1 MNVTKSVIAAA
12 FALCATSTFAGGS
25 VDSYGRASAMP
36 QAGNG
41 PTLTA
46 GCMSCHVSEVQGR
59 AALNYIRTPRPLA
72 SDVVT
77 VRNAPVEAVYGRA

>member
-25 VDSYGRASAMP
+25 VESYGRASAMP
-36 QAGNG
+36 QGGNS

-46 GCMSCHVSEVQGR
+46 GCTSCHVSEVQGR
-59 AALNYIRTPRPLA
+59 AALNYIRTPRPVA
-72 SDVVT
+72 GEVVT
-77 VRNAPVEAVYGRA
+77 VRSSRVESVYGRA